1 MFPYIFTNVSIHVFN
16 KIQKSVVIHGKMQ
29 LNLKINLKMSNPK
42 GIENL
47 KQLEKLETKIEKQET
62 TREE

>member
-1 MFPYIFTNVSIHVFN
+1 
-16 KIQKSVVIHGKMQ
+16 
-29 LNLKINLKMSNPK
+29 MSNPK
-42 GIENL
+42 GIKNL

>member
-1 MFPYIFTNVSIHVFN
+1 M
-16 KIQKSVVIHGKMQ
+16 IHGKMQ

-42 GIENL
+42 GIKNL